1 MVSAKPTLMRSLRTK
16 VGEVESVMFS
26 PIVPRRYCVCTSPLL
41 VARDFESDSG
51 SVEKTGQEVNM
62 GKVVVFVKSGN
73 GDIVP
78 RLTRTRSVTMAKYQ
92 KKKKVC
98 Y

>member
-1 MVSAKPTLMRSLRTK
+1 M
-16 VGEVESVMFS
+16 
-26 PIVPRRYCVCTSPLL
+26 
-41 VARDFESDSG
+41 
-51 SVEKTGQEVNM
+51 EKTGQEVNM